1 MMMMM
6 MLMLM
11 LMLEMMNQQ
20 LMKISKNTH
29 TNEAPKDFTQG
40 PKPEQRTLTSH
51 EL

>member
-29 TNEAPKDFTQG
+29 KRSTKRLHARP
-40 PKPEQRTLTSH
+40 
-51 EL
+51 